1 MRRLFAFLGALVL
14 VLSVACV
21 PAAAETTATKVDMLC
36 TVSPEGDCKVILT
49 IVLNLET
56 VNNQMY
62 FPLPANAKD
71 IRLNGNG
78 ASTTSSV
85 GATLVDISRITRD
98 YVGPASIQIE
108 YTQPKAV
115 IYNPP
120 LNQDGTVK
128 KEEKNKKEKQLEF
141 RLPLLC
147 GFDYPVQ
154 SLSFTVTMPSTN
166 MPNKPTFSSTYRKDS
181 IESDLVFQISGSQIV
196 GGSKTVLN
204 DHEGLTMTMLV
215 PQEMFP
221 SVSTYIR
228 EGNPELLPILIFAA
242 LAFLYWILFLR
253 TVPLVRSRAT
263 TAPEGMAAGEL
274 GCRLTLAG
282 GDLTMMVFSWAQLG
296 YILIHLDGN
305 GRVMLHKRMDMGN
318 ERSAFENRVFHL
330 LFGSRRVVDGTGN
343 QYAQLCQ
350 KVAGMIPN
358 ERIMYHGSSGNMKIF
373 RWLGCASQVFCGI
386 CVAMNMT
393 KIVALQAVLS
403 LILGVFG
410 AVSAWVIQDVA
421 YRTHLR
427 GKVPVYLGLVC
438 ILMWILLGIFC
449 GQIWIPL
456 GCSLGQ
462 FLLGYFAAYGGRRSD
477 LGRHDAGQI
486 LGLRAYLK
494 HLPRADV
501 GRLLSNDPDYFFNQ
515 APYALA
521 LGVIR
526 PFSNAFGRRKL
537 DQCPYLISAVHGKR
551 TAPEWAKLMAATA
564 DKMDARARRMSIEK
578 WVAVD
583 ISVVRPPKQTRQTKR
598 PRPRQPEDDE

>member
-1 MRRLFAFLGALVL
+1 MRRLFAFLGALML
-14 VLSVACV
+14 VLSVACF
-21 PAAAETTATKVDMLC
+21 PASAETAATKVDMLC
-36 TVSPEGDCKVILT
+36 TVNSDGDCKVVLT

-62 FPLPANAKD
+62 FPVPQNAKD

-78 ASTTSSV
+78 VSTTSSP

-115 IYNPP
+115 IFNPEVLP
-120 LNQDGTVK
+120 KDAKGADKLLQF
-128 KEEKNKKEKQLEF
+128 Q
-141 RLPLLC
+141 LPLLC

-154 SLSFTVTMPSTN
+154 SMSFTITMPAGK
-166 MPNKPTFSSTYRKDS
+166 MVRKPTFSSTYRKDG
-181 IESDLVFQISGSQIV
+181 IESDLAVQISGSQIV
-196 GGSKTVLN
+196 GATKTALN
-204 DHEGLTMTMLV
+204 DHEGVSMTMMV
-215 PQEMFP
+215 SQEMFP

-228 EGNPELLPILIFAA
+228 EGNPELTPILIFAGLA
-242 LAFLYWILFLR
+242 LLYWLLFLR
-253 TVPLVRSRAT
+253 TKPLVRSRAT

-318 ERSAFENRVFHL
+318 ERSAFENRVFNL

-358 ERIMYHGSSGNMKIF
+358 ERNMYQGSSGNMKIF
-373 RWLGCASQVFCGI
+373 RWLGCISQVFCGI

-393 KIVALQAVLS
+393 KIPALQAVLA

-410 AVSAWVIQDVA
+410 AVSGWIIQDMA

-427 GKVPVYLGLVC
+427 GKVPVYLGLVS
-438 ILMWILLGIFC
+438 ILMWILLGVFC

-456 GCSLGQ
+456 GCCLGQ
-462 FLLGYFAAYGGRRSD
+462 FVLGYFAAYGGRRSD

-486 LGLRAYLK
+486 LGLRSYLK

-501 GRLLSNDPDYFFNQ
+501 GRLLATDPDYFFNQ

-526 PFSNAFGRRKL
+526 PFANVFGRRKL

-551 TAPEWAKLMAATA
+551 TAPEWAKLMATTA
-564 DKMDARARRMSIEK
+564 DMMDAKARRMSVEK

-583 ISVVRPPKQTRQTKR
+583 IQVRRPPKRSKAE
-598 PRPRQPEDDE
+598 RQPRSRQAEQE